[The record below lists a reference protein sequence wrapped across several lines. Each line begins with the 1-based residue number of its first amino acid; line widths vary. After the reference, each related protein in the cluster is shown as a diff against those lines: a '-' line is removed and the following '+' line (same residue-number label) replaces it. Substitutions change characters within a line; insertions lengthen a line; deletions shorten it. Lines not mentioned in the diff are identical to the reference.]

1 MTKLQNIRNGRM
13 TTNIVDEKIINYI
26 QNLCQNENEI
36 LGEMREYADINR
48 VPILQRETAQLLKI
62 LLKIIRPYEIL
73 EIGTAI
79 GYSSILMAQNLDSIC
94 KITTIE
100 LDPLLVDIA
109 INNTNNANLSNNIQ
123 VIEGDAIS
131 VLPLLTKKYDLILID
146 ANKSRYKEYF
156 DMGKDMLNNG
166 GVIISDNVLYKG
178 MTADDDSI
186 HRRKRTIVKNMRNY
200 LEYITTIDGYIT
212 SIIPIGDGVALTYK
226 GD

>member
-1 MTKLQNIRNGRM
+1 M

>member
-100 LDPLLVDIA
+100 IDPLLVDIA
-109 INNTNNANLSNNIQ
+109 LKNIKNANLSNNIQ

-131 VLPLLTKKYDLILID
+131 ILPMLTKEYNLIFID
-146 ANKSRYKEYF
+146 ANKSRYTEYF
-156 DMGKDMLNNG
+156 DMGRKLLKNG
-166 GVIISDNVLYKG
+166 GVIISDNVLFKG
-178 MTADDDSI
+178 MTANENSVEK
-186 HRRKRTIVKNMRNY
+186 RKKTIVNNMRKY
-200 LEYITTIDGYIT
+200 LEYITNIDGYLT
-212 SIIPIGDGVALTYK
+212 SVIPIGDGVALTYK

>member
-1 MTKLQNIRNGRM
+1 
-13 TTNIVDEKIINYI
+13 
-26 QNLCQNENEI
+26 
-36 LGEMREYADINR
+36 
-48 VPILQRETAQLLKI
+48 
-62 LLKIIRPYEIL
+62 
-73 EIGTAI
+73 
-79 GYSSILMAQNLDSIC
+79 MAQSLNLQC

-100 LDPLLVDIA
+100 IDPLLVDIA
-109 INNTNNANLSNNIQ
+109 VNNINKANLSNNIQ
-123 VIEGDAIS
+123 VIEDDAIS
-131 VLPLLTKKYDLILID
+131 VLPLLTKKYDLIFID

-178 MTADDDSI
+178 MTADDSI